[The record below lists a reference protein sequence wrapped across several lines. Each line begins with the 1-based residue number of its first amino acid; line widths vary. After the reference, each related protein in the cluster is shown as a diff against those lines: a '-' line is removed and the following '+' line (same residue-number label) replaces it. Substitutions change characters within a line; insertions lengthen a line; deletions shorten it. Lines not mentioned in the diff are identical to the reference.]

1 MIDRIRCVN
10 ISENILLKKTL
21 QCMAIYKSEI
31 TIAKVRCAMFADNYT
46 KEMY

>member
-10 ISENILLKKTL
+10 ISKNIVKKNSTV
-21 QCMAIYKSEI
+21 AVYISEI